1 MQKDDS
7 PGRIWHADLPL
18 NSVLPETS
26 AKTMTDHQSKP
37 QGTQPVVP
45 VAAETQTT
53 PAPLSEASAT
63 TAPNEHEAVAK
74 PAAKKTA
81 SRSVSKRR
89 SFKGLSLEQ
98 RQNER
103 REKLIEAGLQ
113 VYGTQGFFSV
123 TVRDVC
129 NEAKLTERYFY
140 ESFKRSE
147 ELFKTIYLRLIEQL
161 QQNILA
167 AVMQSKAEA
176 KLMIEAGLTAMFK
189 SLQDDPRMAR
199 ILFIDAILVHEM
211 HGNTI
216 NEAVSRFD
224 RMIQAFMMLMFPKK
238 PVPKTDLS
246 LLSTGLNGF
255 VTHIAMRWVI
265 GGFREPLSQVLAA
278 CQVAYLSILQWM
290 EKEPQD

>member
-1 MQKDDS
+1 MSEHSSHPDN
-7 PGRIWHADLPL
+7 ADALTPAH
-18 NSVLPETS
+18 S
-26 AKTMTDHQSKP
+26 A
-37 QGTQPVVP
+37 
-45 VAAETQTT
+45 TT
-53 PAPLSEASAT
+53 PACSDVETPNHLSASSKSPA
-63 TAPNEHEAVAK
+63 AVQK
-74 PAAKKTA
+74 PAASRQRSSQSA
-81 SRSVSKRR
+81 SRRR

-113 VYGTQGFFSV
+113 IYGTQGFFSV

-129 NEAKLTERYFY
+129 AEAKLTERYFY

-147 ELFKTIYLRLIEQL
+147 ELFKTVYLRLIEQL

-167 AVMQSKAEA
+167 AVMQSKADPR
-176 KLMIEAGLTAMFK
+176 LMVESGLTALLR

-211 HGNTI
+211 QGNTI
-216 NEAVSRFD
+216 YESVARFD
-224 RMIQAFMMLMFPKK
+224 RMIQGFMMLMFPKK
-238 PVPKTDLS
+238 PSKDTDLS
-246 LLSTGLNGF
+246 LVSTGLNGY

-265 GGFREPLSQVLAA
+265 GGFKEPFNQVLAA

-290 EKEPQD
+290 EKAPD